1 MKPLITLLFIGLFS
15 IYGISQGG
23 TDTNNPLDNI
33 SDEEFRIKMAST
45 ITPEDLEKHLSILAS
60 DEFEG
65 RETGAPGNDR
75 AAQYLAGEFKRLGLQ
90 TVDKD
95 DDYLQ
100 PINMVSKRW
109 EKIDMTIHDKKYRH
123 IWDFYALHDG
133 NNGPDEFHVDEVIF
147 LGYGIESDQF
157 TNYKKTDIDGKAV
170 IMYGGEPRHADGR
183 SIITGSE
190 SMSAWTTDP
199 MKKIQ
204 LAKSKGA
211 RVVFVI
217 SEDFKKQIADN
228 RRFLMGPS
236 VTLEPPKNDT
246 DVSADF
252 SFMVIN
258 PEMAKKMIGKKVKKV
273 KKFRGKN
280 TRGKST
286 KGFSISTSV
295 QGHMIRRELSKLTAN
310 VIGVLPGSHP
320 QKKDEHIVITAH
332 FDHLGKRGSD
342 IFNGADDNASGTS
355 TVVELAEAF
364 STAAA
369 FDRRPDRSIIFLLVS
384 GEEKGLL
391 GSKFYTDYPLI
402 PLNQTTTNVN
412 IDMVGRVDKLH
423 DDPNYIYVIGS
434 DRLSTTLHEV
444 NETINDNYEK
454 LVLDYKYNAVDDPNR
469 YYYRSDHYNFAEK
482 NIPAIFF
489 FNGTH
494 DDYHRP
500 SDTIEK
506 IEFEKMSKIG
516 RHIFHLVWELAN
528 RDEVIEVDVHN

>member
-1 MKPLITLLFIGLFS
+1 MKPLITLIIIGLFS
-15 IYGISQGG
+15 IHGISQS
-23 TDTNNPLDNI
+23 DADADNPLNNI
-33 SDEEFRIKMAST
+33 SDEEFRIKTAST
-45 ITPEDLEKHLSILAS
+45 ITPDDLEKHLSILAS

-75 AAQYLAGEFKRLGLQ
+75 AAQYLADEFNRLGLV
-90 TVDKD
+90 TVDHD
-95 DDYLQ
+95 NDYLQ
-100 PINMVSKRW
+100 PINMISKRW
-109 EKIDMTIHDKKYRH
+109 EKIDMIIHDKKYRH

-133 NNGPDEFHVDEVIF
+133 NNGPDEFNVDEVIF

-170 IMYGGEPRHADGR
+170 IMYGGEPRHTDGR
-183 SIITGSE
+183 SVITGSE

-211 RVVFVI
+211 RMVFVI
-217 SEDFKKQIADN
+217 SENFKKQIADN

-236 VTLEPPKNDT
+236 VNLEPPSNDA
-246 DVSADF
+246 DVSDDF

-258 PEMAKKMIGKKVKKV
+258 PEMAKKMIGKKVKKA

-280 TRGKST
+280 ARGKST

-295 QGHMIRRELSKLTAN
+295 HGHMIRRELSKLTAN

-364 STAAA
+364 
-369 FDRRPDRSIIFLLVS
+369 FDRSCF
-384 GEEKGLL
+384 
-391 GSKFYTDYPLI
+391 
-402 PLNQTTTNVN
+402 
-412 IDMVGRVDKLH
+412 
-423 DDPNYIYVIGS
+423 
-434 DRLSTTLHEV
+434 
-444 NETINDNYEK
+444 
-454 LVLDYKYNAVDDPNR
+454 
-469 YYYRSDHYNFAEK
+469 
-482 NIPAIFF
+482 
-489 FNGTH
+489 
-494 DDYHRP
+494 
-500 SDTIEK
+500 
-506 IEFEKMSKIG
+506 
-516 RHIFHLVWELAN
+516 
-528 RDEVIEVDVHN
+528 